1 VRRRL
6 ATAEPFS
13 QRFVMVMTI
22 REGNSRDYTNPV
34 TGARL
39 LGKVPEL
46 LDALV
51 CGPGL
56 GRDGA

>member
-1 VRRRL
+1 
-6 ATAEPFS
+6 
-13 QRFVMVMTI
+13 MVMTI